1 MKRGESGLS
10 LLLGVNKPPTFTSH
24 DVVNTARK
32 VFGERRVGHGG
43 TLDPFATGVLPIM
56 VGPATR
62 MASLFSICEKEYIAC
77 ISFGKST
84 TTDDLTGEVEKVSD
98 LSSALREEK
107 FAKEVLS
114 GFVGEIEQVPPKF
127 SAIKVNGKRAYSQAR
142 KGEEVTIS
150 PRKVNVYSADL
161 LDIEVNPDVT
171 ELCWRVK
178 FTVGSGTYIRSLAR
192 DIGEE
197 VGCPAHLS
205 SLCRMSVGGINLN
218 NSIKIDEL
226 YEKKE
231 VCSLDPC
238 KVLPLPTYFL
248 DSTLECA
255 IKNGAPIKFDKNLVY
270 KYVEGEPEIYE
281 EKIVDYQKFLVS
293 TPDVVLGVYVLSE
306 NGEQLKAET
315 VFNVGV
321 SRCHHKL

>member
-10 LLLGVNKPPTFTSH
+10 LLLGVNKPPSFTSH

-56 VGPATR
+56 IGPATR
-62 MASLFSICEKEYIAC
+62 MASLFSTCEKEYIAT

-84 TTDDLTGEVEKVSD
+84 STDDLTGEELKVSD
-98 LSSALREEK
+98 IPHELREER
-107 FAKEVLS
+107 FAKAVLA
-114 GFVGEIEQVPPKF
+114 GFVGKIEQIPPKF
-127 SAIKVNGKRAYSQAR
+127 SAIKVNGKRAYSKAR
-142 KGEEVTIS
+142 KGEEVVIS
-150 PRKVNVYSADL
+150 PRKVFIYSAEL
-161 LDIEVNPDVT
+161 LDIELNPDVT

-178 FTVGSGTYIRSLAR
+178 FVVGSGTYIRSLAR
-192 DIGEE
+192 DIGEK

-205 SLCRMSVGGINLN
+205 SLCRMRVGGINLN

-226 YEKKE
+226 YEKKD

-238 KVLPLPTYFL
+238 KALPMPTYFL
-248 DSTLECA
+248 DSALECA
-255 IKNGAPIKFDKNLVY
+255 IKNGAPIRFDRNLVY
-270 KYVEGEPEIYE
+270 KYIEGGPEIYE
-281 EKIVDYQKFLVS
+281 GEIASNQKFLVA

-306 NGEQLKAET
+306 DAEQLKAET